1 MRKYDELS
9 QKVEDLSRNFN
20 KYCERDYELFEI
32 IVESFEDVT
41 TRISKF
47 EKRLES
53 LERANALCDQ
63 TGAVRIAQAMTNAAM
78 DKRNVTLVAYPPDIT
93 IVADSK
99 TLDGATVSAIIT
111 KLITETGM
119 SAQDATDMLERIKCE
134 IQNKAFS
141 NPVKG

>member
-1 MRKYDELS
+1 MRNIKKLQQQISNLAQNFFKYSQMSCDVKSIKHRIGTLEAELR
-9 QKVEDLSRNFN
+9 QHRE
-20 KYCERDYELFEI
+20 Y
-32 IVESFEDVT
+32 
-41 TRISKF
+41 
-47 EKRLES
+47 
-53 LERANALCDQ
+53 
-63 TGAVRIAQAMTNAAM
+63 
-78 DKRNVTLVAYPPDIT
+78 NVTLVAYPPDIT

-99 TLDGATVSAIIT
+99 KLDGATVSAIIT